1 MAEETKNYVDFKRGT
16 QAEYDALAAKNADT
30 LYFITDNGKIYLGE
44 KLVADSLKGVASGE
58 LVDKKLTLTFEDGTS
73 LEIDL
78 SGILTLG
85 TADDEDKIVIIDAAG
100 NVTISDVKLSD
111 VTTDIANLKALH
123 EVIEWGADSD
133 ANDYIETG
141 MYHFAGYRL
150 NANDNLPMT
159 NSGDKANVAFT
170 LVVDKH
176 EGKFE
181 NNSHIQTVIGQTLL
195 LSNRQ
200 GSETKIYTRHAQQ
213 SVAGQNIG
221 EITWEPWSEVVTSR
235 TLMVNNIDSDLNDVT
250 EIGLYTGVNQSNGDV
265 FKLEVVNN
273 YAVADAQG
281 IPNTVLQTMTVVGLD
296 GSYKELQRTKLPT
309 GEWTAW
315 SQVTDEDKQD
325 LVAGAVENNVAT
337 FDANG
342 QVKDSGVKAGEAQFG
357 GDAYKCLKTD
367 ESGVT
372 YYTTVQDFAI
382 PVGTTVYSDAA
393 CTISAGT
400 VSEDHTSNKYSI
412 ALNSGDTVRATSYD
426 YNKPSDKTLATEA
439 GVVDYV
445 TNYVDPKVENL
456 QSQIDNLSQDSEAEL
471 AKKADKVTG
480 ATADNLAG
488 LDANGNLQ
496 DSGYAAGSDTLG
508 NGEKVLA
515 TEKAVSDAID
525 AITISVADGDKVLA
539 TDATGKVLSS
549 TLTLDYDSD
558 AKKIYLKGIGDAEID
573 SIDTTDFVVDGMLEK
588 AELGYC
594 KIVDGVHVDAQ
605 EGEEGAVPCIK
616 LTFNT
621 DAKKEVIHIELSKLV
636 DVYTAGLGLE
646 ADANNKY
653 QFNVKIDGQSEGFLT
668 VSADGI
674 KLSGVQDAIDAAA
687 EAVKTAVDAYT
698 VNGKAISENPVL
710 GSEDIARPAAE
721 GETAKTVEETL
732 VELEGAAA
740 DVDGKITDA
749 INALDAEVTST
760 DGTNVNVKVTQV
772 DGVVTAVNVTDNTQ
786 GAIDTAKGEAI
797 AEANAYTD
805 EKVEAARLVWGSIA

>member
-1 MAEETKNYVDFKRGT
+1 M
-16 QAEYDALAAKNADT
+16 
-30 LYFITDNGKIYLGE
+30 
-44 KLVADSLKGVASGE
+44 
-58 LVDKKLTLTFEDGTS
+58 
-73 LEIDL
+73 
-78 SGILTLG
+78 
-85 TADDEDKIVIIDAAG
+85 
-100 NVTISDVKLSD
+100 
-111 VTTDIANLKALH
+111 
-123 EVIEWGADSD
+123 EVI
-133 ANDYIETG
+133 
-141 MYHFAGYRL
+141 
-150 NANDNLPMT
+150 
-159 NSGDKANVAFT
+159 
-170 LVVDKH
+170 
-176 EGKFE
+176 
-181 NNSHIQTVIGQTLL
+181 
-195 LSNRQ
+195 
-200 GSETKIYTRHAQQ
+200 
-213 SVAGQNIG
+213 
-221 EITWEPWSEVVTSR
+221 
-235 TLMVNNIDSDLNDVT
+235 
-250 EIGLYTGVNQSNGDV
+250 
-265 FKLEVVNN
+265 NN
-273 YAVADAQG
+273 YAVTEG
-281 IPNTVLQTMTVVGLD
+281 LGVLNTVLQTMTVVSVD
-296 GSYKELQRTKLPT
+296 GTSKELQRTKSPET
-309 GEWTAW
+309 GEWTDW
-315 SQVTDEDKQD
+315 VEVTDADKQD

-342 QVKDSGVKAGEAQFG
+342 QVKDSGVKAGEAVFG
-357 GDAYKCLKTD
+357 GDAYLCVKTA
-367 ESGVT
+367 GGGAT
-372 YYTTVQDFAI
+372 YYTTVQGMAV

-393 CTISAGT
+393 CTNPTGTISA
-400 VSEDHTSNKYSI
+400 DFTSGQYSV
-412 ALNSGDTVRATSYD
+412 ALNSGETVRVYSAS
-426 YNKPSDKTLATEA
+426 YNKPSDKILATEA

-480 ATADNLAG
+480 ATEGNFAG
-488 LDANGNLQ
+488 LDADGNLT

-558 AKKIYLKGIGDAEID
+558 AKKIYLKGIDGAEID
-573 SIDTTDFVVDGMLEK
+573 NIDTTDFVVDGMLKE

-594 KIVDGVHVDAQ
+594 KVVDGVHVDAQ

-621 DAKKEVIHIELSKLV
+621 DAKKEIIHIELSKLV

-668 VSADGI
+668 VSADGV
-674 KLSGVQDAIDAAA
+674 KLSGVQDAINTAKG
-687 EAVKTAVDAYT
+687 EAVTEANGYADGLKAEVDAYT

-732 VELEGAAA
+732 VALEGAAA

-760 DGTNVNVKVTQV
+760 GGAYVDVTATQVDGKLDSITIDDTKVKTTIDSAIEALDAEETSTDGTNVNVKVTQV
-772 DGVVTAVNVTDNTQ
+772 DGKITAVNVTDNTQ
-786 GAIDTAKGEAI
+786 GASDSAI
-797 AEANAYTD
+797 
-805 EKVEAARLVWGSIA
+805 EAARLVWGSIA